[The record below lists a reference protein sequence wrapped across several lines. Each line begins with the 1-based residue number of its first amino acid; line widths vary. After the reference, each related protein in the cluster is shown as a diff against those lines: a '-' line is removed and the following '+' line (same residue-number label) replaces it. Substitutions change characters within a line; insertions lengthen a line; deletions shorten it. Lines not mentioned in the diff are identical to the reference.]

1 MPPRRARSAAQASSG
16 LPGSGTNRRA
26 RASRPGRRP
35 RAPHQPDERPTV
47 ATNLCFETVNRL
59 RCTKQLVIQP
69 HYAHLGWRLNATRT
83 SRKVFASTKSDLECP
98 HPSPMCPTHDGR
110 SLSTQAAATAAIPLV
125 IPQPRLTVLPK
136 APWRSAWRKAVGG
149 VPATMHRPYGAL
161 ATAKS
166 LRSTMT
172 PTFGSNL

>member
-110 SLSTQAAATAAIPLV
+110 SLSTQAAAPAAIPLV

-136 APWRSAWRKAVGG
+136 PPGPHGGRHGEKLWVGCLRPCTGPTVPWPQQSRSGL
-149 VPATMHRPYGAL
+149 P
-161 ATAKS
+161 
-166 LRSTMT
+166 
-172 PTFGSNL
+172 

>member
-110 SLSTQAAATAAIPLV
+110 SLSTRCHSPRHSPTPVDSAPEAA
-125 IPQPRLTVLPK
+125 R